1 MTNRRKRV
9 LSEKQKKYADEYLLS
24 HDTLQAYVKAGY
36 AKTIEEAYKSH
47 SYSRPLKSKAIQE
60 YFLTKKVQ
68 NKLLRKE
75 LKIKEKEIDLKIK
88 KIVNY
93 DDDSPVGMNV
103 SQFLKDVIYDPKNYM
118 KDRLEALKILLKYK
132 LIIQPTE
139 SVPIIIN
146 NIKK

>member
-1 MTNRRKRV
+1 M
-9 LSEKQKKYADEYLLS
+9 
-24 HDTLQAYVKAGY
+24 
-36 AKTIEEAYKSH
+36 
-47 SYSRPLKSKAIQE
+47 
-60 YFLTKKVQ
+60 
-68 NKLLRKE
+68 
-75 LKIKEKEIDLKIK
+75 
-88 KIVNY
+88 NY